1 MTQRLALRLPLRLAI
16 RTAAALA
23 SATSAV
29 GALAPAGHGRAGA
42 HWHATDV
49 AVFIAAIAA
58 AAVALWLG
66 RK

>member
-1 MTQRLALRLPLRLAI
+1 MTQRLALRI
-16 RTAAALA
+16 AAALA
-23 SATSAV
+23 SGTSAV
-29 GALAPAGHGRAGA
+29 GALAHDGHGLAGA

-49 AVFIAAIAA
+49 AIFIAAIAA